1 MFDNDK
7 LINTA
12 LQIEHNKEG
21 INQIKGFNLYLFE
34 ALYLI
39 QQYIG
44 RYKFWDILFIIVEF
58 IQLMAFPMNE
68 IFDESWGNHWV
79 KTIGNFFR
87 YTQLIS
93 LFSDTSFFIIYFIF
107 ICVYILV
114 FITLFIFIVIDLI
127 SFINVNIIKFFALM
141 FQMQTI
147 LNIPFLRALFSIYL
161 CKNDILEISHE
172 IKCRSEIHIALI
184 IISLI
189 IIIIYKLI
197 IIIFH
202 CTLYEFGFQPNKLK
216 SGYSSS
222 TEVIFDLAKLI
233 LTITYQF
240 ISHELSLSIITL
252 LISIILLINFMI
264 TKPYSN
270 GFSMKLYF
278 SLYSL
283 FLWSCIICII
293 SIFLKNSNFKSGI
306 IFLLL
311 GYPLILIIIYI
322 KESDFLLDKLFSFY
336 LSNYND
342 GYNNLLEIEYFL
354 KLEVSLEEKIRTKE
368 LKLLFAYIYNHET
381 KCTIPDCYLKSFM
394 KIPFK
399 PENIQNL
406 KILLLQYAE
415 LLFKHS
421 ISKYPNNI
429 KLRVD
434 YILFLFKKINKKSKA
449 KHELILL
456 NKFETNLE
464 CSFLIYKL
472 KKYINNIDHDK
483 YEFKEFDNREYL
495 FQNISAKEK
504 SKKIISMVEKII
516 NNYISFLNIL
526 LIEDFNKS
534 EHFIK
539 MSNLGE
545 DIKMLNKELYQKI
558 KSLDNWNLLD
568 QETIKIFIQYL
579 KKIINNDEKANIYS
593 KKISEEEQNMHQ
605 YDEINLIDMNY
616 KEMSKK

>member
-270 GFSMKLYF
+270 GFTMKLYF
-278 SLYSL
+278 SLY
-283 FLWSCIICII
+283 F
-293 SIFLKNSNFKSGI
+293 IFLVFSYLYYFNFKK
-306 IFLLL
+306 
-311 GYPLILIIIYI
+311 Y
-322 KESDFLLDKLFSFY
+322 
-336 LSNYND
+336 
-342 GYNNLLEIEYFL
+342 
-354 KLEVSLEEKIRTKE
+354 
-368 LKLLFAYIYNHET
+368 
-381 KCTIPDCYLKSFM
+381 
-394 KIPFK
+394 
-399 PENIQNL
+399 
-406 KILLLQYAE
+406 
-415 LLFKHS
+415 S
-421 ISKYPNNI
+421 ISKRLLYP
-429 KLRVD
+429 
-434 YILFLFKKINKKSKA
+434 
-449 KHELILL
+449 
-456 NKFETNLE
+456 
-464 CSFLIYKL
+464 
-472 KKYINNIDHDK
+472 
-483 YEFKEFDNREYL
+483 
-495 FQNISAKEK
+495 
-504 SKKIISMVEKII
+504 
-516 NNYISFLNIL
+516 
-526 LIEDFNKS
+526 
-534 EHFIK
+534 
-539 MSNLGE
+539 
-545 DIKMLNKELYQKI
+545 
-558 KSLDNWNLLD
+558 SL
-568 QETIKIFIQYL
+568 
-579 KKIINNDEKANIYS
+579 
-593 KKISEEEQNMHQ
+593 
-605 YDEINLIDMNY
+605 
-616 KEMSKK
+616 